1 MPPLV
6 LLAYVVF
13 LAFVVEATLGF
24 GGTVVTVA
32 LGAALLPISKLL
44 PAFIPLNLMLSAW
57 LAVRGWAQMDRRL
70 LFGRIV
76 PWMAV
81 GLPFGLFAL
90 ARVDEGLLVRL
101 FGAFVFLLAGIELSR
116 RNVEAR
122 PLPPAVTAGAL
133 AVAGV
138 IHGAFATGGP
148 LVVWVVGRTITD
160 KAVFRSTLA
169 GLWFVMNA
177 TLLAGYAWSGALNA
191 ESVRTS
197 AVMAP
202 GLVAG
207 LVVGELIHTRVDP
220 QLFRR
225 LVFMLLGAV
234 GVMLV
239 TRSG

>member
-1 MPPLV
+1 M
-6 LLAYVVF
+6 
-13 LAFVVEATLGF
+13 
-24 GGTVVTVA
+24 TVA
-32 LGAALLPISKLL
+32 IGAALVPIPKLL

-57 LAVRGWAQMDRRL
+57 LVIRGRAQVDRRL
-70 LFGRIV
+70 LFGRVV
-76 PWMAV
+76 PWMAL
-81 GLPFGLFAL
+81 GLPFGLLAL
-90 ARVDEGLLVRL
+90 ARVDEGILMRL
-101 FGAFVFLLAGIELSR
+101 FGVFVLVLSGIELSR
-116 RNVEAR
+116 RTVEAR
-122 PLPPAVTAGAL
+122 PLPPAVSAVAL
-133 AVAGV
+133 AAAGV

-177 TLLAGYAWSGALNA
+177 TLLLGYAWSGALNVETA
-191 ESVRTS
+191 WMS
-197 AVMAP
+197 AAMAP

-220 QLFRR
+220 QLFRK